1 MYCFEEANHSYTY
14 TTRNECINKHIF
26 KNFEEIQALKC
37 VTYILCLS
45 LFFPLPLSLPPQ
57 VDLILTFELSKMAF
71 SFTRMMS
78 CRNTATLLASLGA
91 GTMATCYLMTDSNIL
106 SAEERR
112 KLYPPR

>member
-1 MYCFEEANHSYTY
+1 MS
-14 TTRNECINKHIF
+14 
-26 KNFEEIQALKC
+26 
-37 VTYILCLS
+37 
-45 LFFPLPLSLPPQ
+45 PP
-57 VDLILTFELSKMAF
+57 VDLILTSELSKMAT

-78 CRNTATLLASLGA
+78 GRNTAVLLASLGA

>member
-1 MYCFEEANHSYTY
+1 MCNLYLVS
-14 TTRNECINKHIF
+14 
-26 KNFEEIQALKC
+26 
-37 VTYILCLS
+37 LS
-45 LFFPLPLSLPPQ
+45 LFLPLPLSLPPP
-57 VDLILTFELSKMAF
+57 VDLILTFEPSKMAF

-78 CRNTATLLASLGA
+78 SRNTATLLASLGA